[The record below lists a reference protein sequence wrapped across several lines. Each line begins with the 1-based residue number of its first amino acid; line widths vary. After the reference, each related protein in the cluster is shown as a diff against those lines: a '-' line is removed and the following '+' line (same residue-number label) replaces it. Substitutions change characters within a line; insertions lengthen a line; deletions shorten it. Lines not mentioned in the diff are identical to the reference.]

1 MHSSGLNR
9 INHSINVN
17 AIAPSVVDGEHW
29 DGVDGQFTKHENR
42 PLREK
47 KKLFSQEA
55 PFGRMGNPEDLTDM
69 AVFLASADSSYVV
82 AQTYNVDEEIG

>member
-55 PFGRMGNPEDLTDM
+55 P
-69 AVFLASADSSYVV
+69 
-82 AQTYNVDEEIG
+82 